1 MEAIR
6 AALVGVKEKKQGS
19 GRGRKERKHSA
30 SDDQNQVLSQES
42 WRSELIKGR
51 VVYRPVHSHLA
62 CWEPRLANRSKNLLY
77 TRGKEN
83 SV

>member
-6 AALVGVKEKKQGS
+6 AALVGMKEKKQGS

-42 WRSELIKGR
+42 
-51 VVYRPVHSHLA
+51 
-62 CWEPRLANRSKNLLY
+62 
-77 TRGKEN
+77 
-83 SV
+83 